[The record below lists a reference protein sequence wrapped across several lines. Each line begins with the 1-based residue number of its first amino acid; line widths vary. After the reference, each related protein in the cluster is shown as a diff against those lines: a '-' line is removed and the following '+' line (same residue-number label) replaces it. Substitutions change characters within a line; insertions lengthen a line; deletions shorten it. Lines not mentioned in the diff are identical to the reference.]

1 MKVLP
6 ENEFKYNLTYQGET
20 TELVFAPVGWD
31 NDTIG
36 QLSRDEGY
44 GGVLRT
50 LSFPLEFSYDGFAII
65 QQAFLENGYE
75 AEVILEVLRLNRTT
89 FIYERLYYSEL
100 DFSQYD
106 NNGTTVKVILMEG
119 GASKVIKAKENNKYE
134 YALTGTDVVN
144 MILPGV
150 VFSESA
156 QSIFTNGGQSDRFM
170 PSIDLVINDTNSK
183 FVTVQN
189 VEQEEN
195 ITDDNIF
202 SASDNWFIMT
212 NRDQTV
218 TISGRLV
225 GGGFKPPL
233 GNGNDFAI
241 LVKDNNNN
249 TVRTLFQSPSM
260 NPGDLVSF
268 NFDFTFDIDM
278 AKGQKLFIYVR
289 TDVIP
294 SDLKVTIGEGDL
306 NVNYTA
312 KSDPSNCKGI
322 KAIDLYK
329 RILKRIDPTIISD
342 SFLFRNDWANLI
354 ITSGNAI
361 RELEDAVIQTTFLE
375 FFKMANAIESAG
387 FGLEQGK
394 AVLEKL
400 PYFYR
405 NIKSASLGV
414 ASKCN
419 FTVATDKIFNSVQVG
434 YNDGNTDDTDGQYEY
449 NSLQEWAL
457 AITRIQRKE
466 DWVSPYRADQYGI
479 EKLRVDFV
487 KKTNDTSGDNDVF
500 MIDCYLDGENYRPI
514 LGSTYMAVSGMPSNE
529 AGQGSYNLRLT
540 PKKNLL
546 RHASYLRS
554 IYDKMDNRYIEFGSA
569 EKNKDLITI
578 DSNGIRVAEKET
590 IAAAS
595 LGGKYF
601 KPIIATI
608 SVAVP
613 RDIIDSVTT
622 LPFGW
627 TDFVWKDKTYKGYIL
642 DLGIDLAKNSE
653 REVKLLMTDDN
664 EL

>member
-6 ENEFKYNLTYQGET
+6 ENEFKYKLTYQGET
-20 TELVFAPVGWD
+20 TELVFPPVGWD

-119 GASKVIKAKENNKYE
+119 GISKIIKAKENTKYE
-134 YALTGTDVVN
+134 YALTGADVVN

-189 VEQEEN
+189 VEQQEN

-202 SASDNWFIMT
+202 SASDNWFIMA

-268 NFDFTFDIDM
+268 NFEFTFDIDM
-278 AKGQKLFIYVR
+278 AQGQKLFIYVR
-289 TDVIP
+289 TLT
-294 SDLKVTIGEGDL
+294 S
-306 NVNYTA
+306 
-312 KSDPSNCKGI
+312 
-322 KAIDLYK
+322 
-329 RILKRIDPTIISD
+329 
-342 SFLFRNDWANLI
+342 LI
-354 ITSGNAI
+354 RWHSGN
-361 RELEDAVIQTTFLE
+361 TH
-375 FFKMANAIESAG
+375 
-387 FGLEQGK
+387 
-394 AVLEKL
+394 
-400 PYFYR
+400 
-405 NIKSASLGV
+405 
-414 ASKCN
+414 
-419 FTVATDKIFNSVQVG
+419 VG
-434 YNDGNTDDTDGQYEY
+434 
-449 NSLQEWAL
+449 
-457 AITRIQRKE
+457 
-466 DWVSPYRADQYGI
+466 RA
-479 EKLRVDFV
+479 
-487 KKTNDTSGDNDVF
+487 
-500 MIDCYLDGENYRPI
+500 
-514 LGSTYMAVSGMPSNE
+514 
-529 AGQGSYNLRLT
+529 
-540 PKKNLL
+540 
-546 RHASYLRS
+546 
-554 IYDKMDNRYIEFGSA
+554 
-569 EKNKDLITI
+569 
-578 DSNGIRVAEKET
+578 
-590 IAAAS
+590 
-595 LGGKYF
+595 
-601 KPIIATI
+601 
-608 SVAVP
+608 
-613 RDIIDSVTT
+613 
-622 LPFGW
+622 
-627 TDFVWKDKTYKGYIL
+627 
-642 DLGIDLAKNSE
+642 
-653 REVKLLMTDDN
+653 
-664 EL
+664 